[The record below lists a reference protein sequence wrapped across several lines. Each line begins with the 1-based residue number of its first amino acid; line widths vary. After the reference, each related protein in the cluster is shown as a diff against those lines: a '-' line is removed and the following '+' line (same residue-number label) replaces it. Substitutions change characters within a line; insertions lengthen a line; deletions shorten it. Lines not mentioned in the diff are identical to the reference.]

1 MSPTGGAPPIR
12 WQVLVWSAMLLVT
25 GTLSLA
31 TAWAHW
37 LPSVVLVLAAIVPLL
52 LLLGVTGL
60 GVSRRIAT
68 GVLLALLVLTAY
80 LMSARAGTTLLTSL
94 SDAIPLLLTEPRPYD
109 VRADLLV
116 APVLLTAFLS
126 LLVGLRIRER
136 VRLTAVVS
144 GLLLYVCGALLT
156 AGKGDPWGIL
166 GILLLVL
173 IFLGWTLL
181 DEHNEPVAARM
192 GMAGPLA
199 VVGVGLLGS
208 VALTPVSQAFEP
220 RDLVEPPI
228 VEVGAVSPLPQ
239 LAAWAANPDVEL
251 MRVSGD
257 VVPLR
262 LVTLDSFNGT
272 AWSAATEYVPFGTRI
287 PGQLPAAPRRQ
298 EATVEVRLGDL
309 GGVWLPV
316 PGAPTSVSDRDAL
329 VDPITGTLFRPQLD
343 EGTAYDATG
352 RIDQPDFDSLPDASV
367 PSGDRVRRW
376 LELPELPY
384 DLAQYSARATAG
396 AATPY
401 ERALAIEEAV
411 RGDRRLSKT
420 ARSGSDFAR
429 IMTFLFGAK
438 GDAGAGVGTTEQFAT
453 AFAIVAR
460 DNGLPTRVVVGFEP
474 GDVQPD
480 GSRIV
485 RGRDAKAWP
494 EVYFEGQGW
503 VRFYPSPERGDR
515 PDRPGTDGQTGGDDG
530 GTSTS
535 PSPTAGESPSS
546 SATTITP
553 SPESSTDAGGDP
565 GGVDLPSP
573 WWLLTVVPLVLLLL
587 LLLRWQ
593 RSWRHRRRGARGS
606 WTELLDAMA
615 LAGIPALPAQSS
627 GQVGQVAD
635 RRLVAPAG
643 SRLAA
648 AADRSAFAPGPVAED
663 RAEVRRDLRALRRA
677 ARRRVPLW
685 RRWWWWFDPR
695 VLGRR

>member
-1 MSPTGGAPPIR
+1 MSVPATRIR

-25 GTLSLA
+25 GALSLA
-31 TAWAHW
+31 TAWASW
-37 LPSVVLVLAAIVPLL
+37 LPSLVLVLAALVPLL

-68 GVLLALLVLTAY
+68 LVLLGLLVLTAY
-80 LMSARAGTTLLTSL
+80 LMSARADTTLLTSL

-116 APVLLTAFLS
+116 APVLLTAFLG
-126 LLVGLRIRER
+126 LMVGLRIRER

-156 AGKGDPWGIL
+156 AGTGDPWGIL

-181 DEHNEPVAARM
+181 DEHNEPVSARM

-239 LAAWAANPDVEL
+239 LAAWALNPDVEL

-257 VVPLR
+257 AVPLR

-298 EATVEVRLGDL
+298 EATVEIRLADL

-316 PGAPTSVSDRDAL
+316 PGAPVSVSDDDAL
-329 VDPITGTLFRPQLD
+329 VDPITGTLFQPDLAED
-343 EGTAYDATG
+343 TVYDATG
-352 RIDQPDFDSLPDASV
+352 RLDRPDFDTLPDASV
-367 PSGDRVRRW
+367 PTGDQVRRW
-376 LELPELPY
+376 LDLPELPY

-396 AATPY
+396 ATTPY

-411 RGDRRLSKT
+411 RGDRRLSKQS
-420 ARSGSDFAR
+420 RSGSDFAR

-474 GDVQPD
+474 GDEQPD

-503 VRFYPSPERGDR
+503 VRFYPSPDRGDA
-515 PDRPGTDGQTGGDDG
+515 PDRPGTSNQGGNQG
-530 GTSTS
+530 GESSTS
-535 PSPTAGESPSS
+535 PSPSASESPSAP
-546 SATTITP
+546 ATTITP
-553 SPESSTDAGGDP
+553 APEADDDAAGS

-573 WWLLTVVPLVLLLL
+573 WWLLSAAPLALMLLW
-587 LLLRWQ
+587 LLRRQ
-593 RSWRHRRRGARGS
+593 RAWRHRRRGARGAWS
-606 WTELLDAMA
+606 ELLDAFA
-615 LAGIPALPAQSS
+615 LAGLPARRWQSS
-627 GQVGQVAD
+627 GQLGRLAD
-635 RRLVAPAG
+635 EQLAAPAG

-648 AADRSAFAPGPVAED
+648 AADRAAFAPDPGAED
-663 RAEVRRDLRALRRA
+663 RGQVRSDLRLLRRA